1 MAKTRLRQS
10 IFGILLTVFLL
21 VVLPIYL
28 AGFLV
33 YDWGIR
39 QVKSEISR
47 SIEAKNRSVIEA
59 MDSSFRATRNHLSS
73 MSWAVSQSCRNSGTA
88 HSTRRQRRRK
98 ARSAWQTARS
108 PFTWL
113 IPSKFWRAAVRPP
126 TCWRSPSPVR

>member
-1 MAKTRLRQS
+1 MAKTRLRHS
-10 IFGILLTVFLL
+10 IFGILLIAFLL

-33 YDWGIR
+33 YDWGIH

-73 MSWAVSQSCRNSGTA
+73 LLNNGMCG
-88 HSTRRQRRRK
+88 
-98 ARSAWQTARS
+98 
-108 PFTWL
+108 
-113 IPSKFWRAAVRPP
+113 
-126 TCWRSPSPVR
+126 CWPSPAGACRKSSGFS